1 MRIKS
6 LPIVIAL
13 FLSAFTALP
22 VQAAVTIIQTPT
34 PAVATLDQKTLTL
47 PAPTSNSPGAWTVVI
62 DNPAIATANGLNL
75 TLLAVGTTVIE
86 YFQAASGDYNASSRH
101 SRLTVNPGIPT
112 LGGFADQAVN
122 LSQNFIT
129 LTAPT
134 STSDGSWSY
143 TSLNTDIATVSG
155 NTVSLRDA
163 GTVQIRAT
171 QSTTQKWATAT
182 KTMNLTINAPA
193 PTIGSFSN
201 ITLSID
207 SVSKVQLTLPTSNSK
222 GGWTLTSSDPTVA
235 SLEGYTLVARKTGSA
250 VISAKQ
256 SAADGYRSATVQMT
270 VTISAV
276 APTVAVGNFKD
287 LAVELD
293 PGATKTVVLQAP
305 TSNSNGAWTYTS
317 SNVAIASTNG
327 AVLTALKPGKITVT
341 ATQAAVGNY
350 AASAPQTI
358 TVKIQGKQTLV
369 APAPVTKL
377 VGDPALKIAYPTSLS
392 DGAWTAVSSAP
403 TVVAVTNGTLTF
415 DNAGRSVIT
424 LTQAATDSY
433 LANTVTFEVLV
444 IGTPP
449 TLGAF
454 APQSVGVGEKLTNP
468 VLPTS
473 NSQGKWVFS
482 SSDPSVA
489 SIVDNVITGI
499 KAGTAVIS
507 AYQEPAGKYGQS
519 PTVQAT
525 ITVKPSPTIAAFANL
540 ELTIGTGAKPIA
552 APVSQSTGTW
562 SFTSSNPAIAT
573 VSNGVL
579 SPVAV
584 GSVTITATQAGTAAF
599 ASAIRTF
606 TVTVKAAPE
615 SRASASLAG
624 RVISVY
630 VSNTTGKS
638 VIVKINGVVSRVGK
652 NTVGAGKRIV
662 TVQVNGRL
670 LLTKQFTVK

>member
-1 MRIKS
+1 MRFKS
-6 LPIVIAL
+6 LSLVIAL
-13 FLSAFTALP
+13 FFSAFSSISA
-22 VQAAVTIIQTPT
+22 QATVTIIQTPT

-47 PAPTSNSPGAWTVVI
+47 PAPISNSPGAWSVVI

-86 YFQAASGDYNASSRH
+86 YFQAASGEYTASSRH

-112 LGGFADQAVN
+112 LGGFADQTVN
-122 LSQNFIT
+122 LSQNFIN
-129 LTAPT
+129 LAPPT

-143 TSLNTDIATVSG
+143 TSLNPDIAIVSG

-163 GTVQIRAT
+163 GVVQIRAT
-171 QSTTQKWATAT
+171 QSTTQKWASAN

-207 SVSKVQLTLPTSNSK
+207 SVSKVQLTMPTSNSK
-222 GGWTLTSSDPTVA
+222 GGWTLNSSDPTVA
-235 SLEGYTLVARKTGSA
+235 SLEGYTLLALKTGTA
-250 VISAKQ
+250 VITAKQ
-256 SAADGYRSATVQMT
+256 AAADGYRSATVQMT

-276 APTVAVGNFKD
+276 APTVFAGNFKD
-287 LAVELD
+287 FAIELD

-305 TSNSNGAWTYTS
+305 TSNSTGAWTFTS
-317 SNVAIASTNG
+317 SNIAIASTNG
-327 AVLTALKPGKITVT
+327 AILTALKPGKVTIT

-350 AASAPQTI
+350 AASTPQTI
-358 TVKIQGKQTLV
+358 SVRVQGKQTLV
-369 APAPVTKL
+369 APSAITKL

-403 TVVAVTNGTLTF
+403 AVVGVVNGTLTF
-415 DNAGRSVIT
+415 ENAGKSIIT

-433 LANTVTFEVLV
+433 LANSLTFEVSV

-449 TLGAF
+449 TIGAF
-454 APQSVGVGEKLTNP
+454 VSQSVGVGEKLTNP

-482 SSDPSVA
+482 SSDPTIASV
-489 SIVDNVITGI
+489 VDNVITGI
-499 KAGTAVIS
+499 KAGTAIIS
-507 AYQEPAGKYGQS
+507 AYQEPSGKYGQS
-519 PTVQAT
+519 PTVQAS
-525 ITVKPSPTIAAFANL
+525 IAVKPSPIIAIFANL
-540 ELTIGTGAKPIA
+540 ELTLGVGAKQIA
-552 APVSQSTGTW
+552 TPVSQSTGAW
-562 SFTSSNPAIAT
+562 SYSSSNPAIAT

-579 SPVAV
+579 NPVAL
-584 GSVTITATQAGTAAF
+584 GTVTITATQAGTPTF
-599 ASAIRTF
+599 ASAVRTF
-606 TVTVKAAPE
+606 SVTVKAAPVA
-615 SRASASLAG
+615 RASASLAG

-630 VSNTTGKS
+630 VSNAAGKS
-638 VIVKINGVVSRVGK
+638 VIVKINGVVSRIGK
-652 NTVGAGKRIV
+652 NRVGAGKRIV
-662 TVQVNGRL
+662 TVQADGRL